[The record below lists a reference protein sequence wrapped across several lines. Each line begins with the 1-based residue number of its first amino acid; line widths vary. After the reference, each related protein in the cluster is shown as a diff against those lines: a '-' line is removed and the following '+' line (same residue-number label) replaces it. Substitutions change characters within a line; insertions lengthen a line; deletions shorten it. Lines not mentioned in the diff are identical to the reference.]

1 MTNHIGIRLNKKN
14 VINEILNSETK
25 EQLKNYVVEIE
36 RLNSKK
42 DQLQAEIREVF
53 DSAKSKG
60 FDVKNI
66 REIIKLRKRDKQE
79 MVHSEEVREFYKDI
93 LIEL

>member
-1 MTNHIGIRLNKKN
+1 M
-14 VINEILNSETK
+14 INEILDSQTK
-25 EQLKNYVVEIE
+25 EQLKNYVAEIE
-36 RLNSKK
+36 RLNSSKT
-42 DQLQAEIREVF
+42 QLQAEIREIF
-53 DSAKSKG
+53 NSAKSKG

-66 REIIKLRKRDKQE
+66 REIIKLRKTDKQK

>member
-1 MTNHIGIRLNKKN
+1 MTNK
-14 VINEILNSETK
+14 ILNPETK
-25 EQLKNYVVEIE
+25 EQLKNYVSEIE

-42 DQLQAEIREVF
+42 DQLQLEIRETF

-66 REIIKLRKRDKQE
+66 REIIKLRKRDRQE
-79 MVHSEEVREFYKDI
+79 MVNSEEVREFYKDI
-93 LIEL
+93 LIES

>member
-1 MTNHIGIRLNKKN
+1 MT
-14 VINEILNSETK
+14 NEILKPETK
-25 EQLKNYVVEIE
+25 EQLKNYVAEIE

>member
-1 MTNHIGIRLNKKN
+1 MT
-14 VINEILNSETK
+14 NEILKPETK
-25 EQLKNYVVEIE
+25 EQLKNYVLEIE
-36 RLNSKK
+36 RLNEKK
-42 DQLQAEIREVF
+42 AQLQAEIKEIF

-66 REIIKLRKRDKQE
+66 REVIKLRKIDRQK

-93 LIEL
+93 LIEY

>member
-1 MTNHIGIRLNKKN
+1 MT
-14 VINEILNSETK
+14 NEILNTETK
-25 EQLKNYVVEIE
+25 EQLKNYVSEIE
-36 RLNSKK
+36 RLNSQKY
-42 DQLQAEIREVF
+42 QLQSEIRDVF

-66 REIIKLRKRDKQE
+66 REIIKLRKRDRQE

>member
-1 MTNHIGIRLNKKN
+1 MT
-14 VINEILNSETK
+14 NEILKPETK
-25 EQLKNYVVEIE
+25 EELKSLVFEIE
-36 RLNSKK
+36 GLNNRKA
-42 DQLQAEIREVF
+42 QLLAEIKEVY

-60 FDVKNI
+60 FDIKNI
-66 REIIKLRKRDKQE
+66 KEIIKLRKIDRRK

>member
-1 MTNHIGIRLNKKN
+1 MT
-14 VINEILNSETK
+14 NEILKPETK
-25 EQLKNYVVEIE
+25 EQLKNYVLEIE
-36 RLNSKK
+36 RLNEKK
-42 DQLQAEIREVF
+42 AQLQAEIKEIF

-66 REIIKLRKRDKQE
+66 REVIKLRKIDRQE

-93 LIEL
+93 LIEY

>member
-1 MTNHIGIRLNKKN
+1 MT
-14 VINEILNSETK
+14 NEILNPENK
-25 EQLKNYVVEIE
+25 EQLKNYVLEIE
-36 RLNSKK
+36 RLNEKK
-42 DQLQAEIREVF
+42 TQLQAEITELF
-53 DSAKSKG
+53 SSAKSKG

-93 LIEL
+93 LIEF

>member
-1 MTNHIGIRLNKKN
+1 MT
-14 VINEILNSETK
+14 NEILKPETK
-25 EQLKNYVVEIE
+25 EQLKNYVAEIE

-42 DQLQAEIREVF
+42 DQLQSEIREVF

-66 REIIKLRKRDKQE
+66 REIIKLRKRDRQE

>member
-1 MTNHIGIRLNKKN
+1 
-14 VINEILNSETK
+14 
-25 EQLKNYVVEIE
+25 LKNYVSEIE

-60 FDVKNI
+60 FEVICCVCAGIAHGKN
-66 REIIKLRKRDKQE
+66 
-79 MVHSEEVREFYKDI
+79 
-93 LIEL
+93 

>member
-1 MTNHIGIRLNKKN
+1 MT
-14 VINEILNSETK
+14 NEILKPETK
-25 EQLKNYVVEIE
+25 EQLKNYVAEIE

-66 REIIKLRKRDKQE
+66 REIIKLRKIDKQE
-79 MVHSEEVREFYKDI
+79 MVDSEEVREFYKEI

>member
-1 MTNHIGIRLNKKN
+1 MT
-14 VINEILNSETK
+14 NEILKPETK
-25 EQLKNYVVEIE
+25 EQLKNYVLEIE
-36 RLNSKK
+36 RLNEKK
-42 DQLQAEIREVF
+42 SQLQAEIKEIF

-66 REIIKLRKRDKQE
+66 REVIKLRKIDRQK

-93 LIEL
+93 LIEY

>member
-1 MTNHIGIRLNKKN
+1 MT
-14 VINEILNSETK
+14 NEILKLETK
-25 EQLKNYVVEIE
+25 EQLKNYVLEIE
-36 RLNSKK
+36 RLNEKK
-42 DQLQAEIREVF
+42 VQLQIEIKEIF

-66 REIIKLRKRDKQE
+66 KEVIKLRKIDRQK
-79 MVHSEEVREFYKDI
+79 MVHSEEVREFYKNI